1 MADLHSESE
10 QQSTWNY
17 RGKLGATS
25 ALPDSRLDV
34 DTASSLGELE
44 ALDLVSDSSDSESH
58 LDSFISS
65 LNRDLEYMRE
75 NLIGSKQQRLELV
88 NLVTSLQLPANESQP
103 DLDYQLTRLEISNL
117 ITTGMNYIALKQ
129 YNEAEEEINQ
139 ALDLAERTN
148 EELELARCYYW
159 LGRIQVEQRNFSL
172 AYQYF
177 KDARPLRMDYR
188 CLESHTLKFYLEF
201 AKSGG
206 ATKLELPFSNP
217 SHVNL
222 GFQLANHYSIDGSGN
237 LSKKRKWESPQTWS
251 RVLRTPRSSRHTLKA
266 TNRLNLWY
274 VLTTADDIEPDT
286 SLTVPSMSETSLDE
300 LEWAQLARDG
310 SRPPQKKSFTVRCY
324 PRGLAS
330 RTRTT
335 DFFTSEQPG
344 ENLMSADEW
353 KVLQNHAKNKKV
365 TMAYLANERRKC
377 NDADKRK

>member
-1 MADLHSESE
+1 MADLDSE
-10 QQSTWNY
+10 QQSTWKS
-17 RGKLGATS
+17 RGGSGATG
-25 ALPDSRLDV
+25 ALLDDRPDIN
-34 DTASSLGELE
+34 AAISSSPGALE
-44 ALDLVSDSSDSESH
+44 ALALVPHSSDSESH
-58 LDSFISS
+58 FDSFTLR

-75 NLIGSKQQRLELV
+75 NLIGSKLQRLDLM
-88 NLVTSLQLPANESQP
+88 NLITSLQLPANESQS

-117 ITTGMNYIALKQ
+117 ITTGMNWIALKQ
-129 YNEAEEEINQ
+129 YNEAEEQISR

-201 AKSGG
+201 AKSAG

-217 SHVNL
+217 SHVSL
-222 GFQLANHYSIDGSGN
+222 GFQLANDYSIDQSRN

-251 RVLRTPRSSRHTLKA
+251 RVLRTSSSPRPTLKA

-274 VLTTADDIEPDT
+274 VLTRADDIERDNP
-286 SLTVPSMSETSLDE
+286 STVPSMSETSLDE
-300 LEWAQLARDG
+300 LEWAQPARDG
-310 SRPPQKKSFTVRCY
+310 SRPPQTKSFTVRCY

-335 DFFTSEQPG
+335 DIFTSEQPG